1 MDYEK
6 CKALI
11 CSIDYGKLSLAA
23 QHLDVTTSTVSKMI
37 TSLEQE
43 TGRKLL
49 NRTRDG
55 VTPTDSCLKLLDDF
69 RKFVYDGSILE
80 QKSSHMN
87 GIELTM
93 VE

>member
-43 TGRKLL
+43 TGLKLL
-49 NRTRDG
+49 NRT
-55 VTPTDSCLKLLDDF
+55 
-69 RKFVYDGSILE
+69 
-80 QKSSHMN
+80 
-87 GIELTM
+87 
-93 VE
+93 